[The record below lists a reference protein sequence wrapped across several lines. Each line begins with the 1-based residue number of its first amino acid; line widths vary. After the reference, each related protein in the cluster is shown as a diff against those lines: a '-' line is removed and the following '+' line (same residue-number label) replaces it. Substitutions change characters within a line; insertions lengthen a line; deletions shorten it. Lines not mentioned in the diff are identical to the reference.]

1 MGSGSTRLRTKIVAL
16 LTSLVALWSFAAWV
30 TVQDGFT
37 LLFVQTLNSRVAD
50 PGQALLTALQDE
62 RRLANAYLGERGQP
76 QLDAL
81 TAQWQR
87 TDLVSDDFGTSV
99 GSWQAELATGEDT
112 RRRVDE
118 VLTGL
123 SGLTG
128 VRESVRDAGVNRA
141 EASAAYTAILAAVLR
156 MYGSLGQL
164 DDPRIAAESETLVD
178 LYQVRELISQ
188 QDALITGVLAAG
200 RMTGDEYAR
209 FAQLVGAQRYQ
220 TAEAAGELSPADR
233 VRYDQLAGSDAV
245 ARFRVLEDRVI
256 QQARSGATLP
266 LTAQEWQ
273 STVGPAMQAQVDFGV
288 TIGDA
293 LIDRATPVAVGV
305 IVRLVLAAGLG
316 LIAVV
321 ASIVVS
327 ISTARHLVRQVARLR
342 DAALRLAHERL
353 PGVVDR
359 LGRGEDVDVAREA
372 PPLDFGDDEIG
383 QLGRAFNAVQETA
396 VRTAVEQAELR
407 RNVRGV
413 FLSLARRTQALVH
426 RQLTLLDAMERREHD
441 AEELEDLFRVDHLAT
456 RMRRNAENLIVLS
469 GATPGR
475 AWRRNVPMVDVV
487 RGAVAEVE
495 DYTRV
500 DVLPLGPV
508 ALAGRA
514 VGDVIHLLAEL
525 IENGLSFSPPNTTVE
540 VRGRPVTAGYAIE
553 IEDRGLGLT
562 GEELVAANRRIVDRS
577 ELNLADAARLGL
589 YVVSRLTE
597 RHGVKVQLKESAYGG
612 TTAVVLI
619 PSELVVPGDPS
630 PSGAQPVLAAGPA
643 TAVPSPLAASPPATA
658 PPMPATAPPPAA
670 TAPPTAATAPPATPS
685 PAGTTTS
692 AAPWAVP
699 PSGAVT
705 PAGLPARSRK
715 RPPRPPGPTAAPP
728 PVSDALHGPTVPT
741 GLPVTGFRP
750 STPEPATGDRPPP
763 GDRGTAPSADPGPAP
778 TTTGPTVA
786 GLFDTGP
793 VGTGPVGTGP
803 VDAGPVDAAGPV
815 DTDPATGRSGG
826 SDPADR
832 ATGDGRTADDGV
844 DPPSPTVEGPV
855 TDAGLPVRVRQANLA
870 PGLRASPSAGETAAA
885 GTPRRAPEQIRQLM
899 SAYQSGTRRGRSDAA
914 RLLEGTRAGDRP
926 DAADNPAG

>member
-50 PGQALLTALQDE
+50 PGQSLLTALQDE
-62 RRLANAYLGERGQP
+62 RRLANAYLGERGQS

-99 GSWQAELATGEDT
+99 GSWQAELATGADT

-256 QQARSGATLP
+256 QQSRSGATLP

-327 ISTARHLVRQVARLR
+327 ISTARHLVRQLARLR
-342 DAALRLAHERL
+342 DAALLLAHERL

-525 IENGLSFSPPNTTVE
+525 IENGLSFSPPTTTVE
-540 VRGRPVTAGYAIE
+540 VRGQLVTAGYAIE

-562 GEELVAANRRIVDRS
+562 GEELAAANRRIGDRS

-630 PSGAQPVLAAGPA
+630 PSGAQPVLAAGPPTSAAPPAGDAPIPA
-643 TAVPSPLAASPPATA
+643 TSPPA
-658 PPMPATAPPPAA
+658 AA
-670 TAPPTAATAPPATPS
+670 TPP
-685 PAGTTTS
+685 PAGTTPSST
-692 AAPWAVP
+692 APWAVP

-715 RPPRPPGPTAAPP
+715 RPPRQPGPASAPP

-741 GLPVTGFRP
+741 GLPITGVRP
-750 STPEPATGDRPPP
+750 STPDPAATGPARP
-763 GDRGTAPSADPGPAP
+763 GDRWTAAPAGPGPAP
-778 TTTGPTVA
+778 TA
-786 GLFDTGP
+786 A
-793 VGTGPVGTGP
+793 GP
-803 VDAGPVDAAGPV
+803 VDAGPV
-815 DTDPATGRSGG
+815 TDRSGG
-826 SDPADR
+826 PDPADR
-832 ATGDGRTADDGV
+832 PTGDGRTADDGV

-870 PGLRASPSAGETAAA
+870 PELRASPNAGETGAV
-885 GTPRRAPEQIRQLM
+885 GPPRRAPEQVRQLM

-914 RLLEGTRAGDRP
+914 RLLEGTRAGERP
-926 DAADNPAG
+926 DDADNPAD

>member
-30 TVQDGFT
+30 TVRDGFN
-37 LLFVQTLNSRVAD
+37 LLWVQTLNSRVAD
-50 PGQALLTALQDE
+50 PGEALLTALQDE
-62 RRLANAYLGERGQP
+62 RRLANAYLGERGQR

-81 TAQWQR
+81 TTQWQR
-87 TDLVSDDFGTSV
+87 TDQVADDFGTSV

-141 EASAAYTAILAAVLR
+141 EASTAYTAILAAVLR

-164 DDPRIAAESETLVD
+164 DDARIAAESETLVD

-256 QQARSGATLP
+256 QQSRSGTALP
-266 LTAQEWQ
+266 LTAEEWQ
-273 STVGPAMQAQVDFGV
+273 STVGPAMQAQVEFGV
-288 TIGDA
+288 TVGDA
-293 LIDRATPVAVGV
+293 LIEQATPIAVGV
-305 IVRLVLAAGLG
+305 IIRLVLAAGLG
-316 LIAVV
+316 LIAVI

-327 ISTARHLVRQVARLR
+327 ISTARNLVRQLARLR

-359 LGRGEDVDVAREA
+359 LGHGEDVDVAREA

-407 RNVRGV
+407 RNVRAV

-426 RQLTLLDAMERREHD
+426 RQLTLLDAMERREDD

-525 IENGLSFSPPNTTVE
+525 IENGLSFSPPQTTVE
-540 VRGRPVTAGYAIE
+540 VRGRLVTAGFVIE

-562 GEELVAANRRIVDRS
+562 GEELVAANRRIADRS

-619 PSELVVPGDPS
+619 PAELVVPADPS
-630 PSGAQPVLAAGPA
+630 PSGALPVVTGRPAAPEPPAAPA
-643 TAVPSPLAASPPATA
+643 TAAPA
-658 PPMPATAPPPAA
+658 PAPAA
-670 TAPPTAATAPPATPS
+670 PAPTVAAPAPTAAAPAAAPPVAPVATPPTGVLS
-685 PAGTTTS
+685 
-692 AAPWAVP
+692 
-699 PSGAVT
+699 
-705 PAGLPARSRK
+705 PAGLPTRSRK
-715 RPPRPPGPTAAPP
+715 RP
-728 PVSDALHGPTVPT
+728 VSQDALHAPTVPT
-741 GLPVTGFRP
+741 GLPVTRP
-750 STPEPATGDRPPP
+750 RPH
-763 GDRGTAPSADPGPAP
+763 T
-778 TTTGPTVA
+778 
-786 GLFDTGP
+786 
-793 VGTGPVGTGP
+793 
-803 VDAGPVDAAGPV
+803 
-815 DTDPATGRSGG
+815 
-826 SDPADR
+826 PADQP
-832 ATGDGRTADDGV
+832 TPDGPTADDG
-844 DPPSPTVEGPV
+844 DRPPSPTVEGPV

-870 PGLRASPSAGETAAA
+870 PELRTLPTGGEAGA
-885 GTPRRAPEQIRQLM
+885 GGAVRRAPEQVRQMM
-899 SAYQSGTRRGRSDAA
+899 SAYQSGTRRGRTDAA
-914 RLLEGTRAGDRP
+914 RLLEGSRTGDRSDDGD
-926 DAADNPAG
+926 DAAT

>member
-30 TVQDGFT
+30 TVRDGFT

-50 PGQALLTALQDE
+50 PGQSLLTALQDE

-87 TDLVSDDFGTSV
+87 TDRVSEDFGTSV

-128 VRESVRDAGVNRA
+128 VRESVREAGVNRA

-164 DDPRIAAESETLVD
+164 DDPQIAAESETLVD
-178 LYQVRELISQ
+178 LYQVRELMSQ

-220 TAEAAGELSPADR
+220 TAEAAAELSPADR

-256 QQARSGATLP
+256 QQSRSGATLP
-266 LTAQEWQ
+266 LTAEEWQ

-327 ISTARHLVRQVARLR
+327 ISTARHLVRQLARLR

-540 VRGRPVTAGYAIE
+540 VRGQLVTAGYAIE

-562 GEELVAANRRIVDRS
+562 GEELAAANRRIGDRS

-630 PSGAQPVLAAGPA
+630 PSGAQPVLAAGPPASAAPPAGAAPTPA
-643 TAVPSPLAASPPATA
+643 TVPPATA
-658 PPMPATAPPPAA
+658 TPAAATPAALPPAT
-670 TAPPTAATAPPATPS
+670 ATPS
-685 PAGTTTS
+685 PATPSAGTTTS
-692 AAPWAVP
+692 STAPWAVP

-715 RPPRPPGPTAAPP
+715 RPPRQPGPAAPP

-741 GLPVTGFRP
+741 GLPITGVRP
-750 STPEPATGDRPPP
+750 STPDPAGTDPPRPDDRWTTTPA
-763 GDRGTAPSADPGPAP
+763 GPGPAP
-778 TTTGPTVA
+778 AT
-786 GLFDTGP
+786 
-793 VGTGPVGTGP
+793 
-803 VDAGPVDAAGPV
+803 AGPLDAAPADDGGTL
-815 DTDPATGRSGG
+815 DTAPAPHRSGG
-826 SDPADR
+826 PDPADR

-844 DPPSPTVEGPV
+844 DPSSPTVEGPV

-870 PGLRASPSAGETAAA
+870 PELRASPGAGETGAA
-885 GTPRRAPEQIRQLM
+885 GTPRRAPEQVRQLM

-914 RLLEGTRAGDRP
+914 RLLEGTRAGERP
-926 DAADNPAG
+926 DDADDPAG